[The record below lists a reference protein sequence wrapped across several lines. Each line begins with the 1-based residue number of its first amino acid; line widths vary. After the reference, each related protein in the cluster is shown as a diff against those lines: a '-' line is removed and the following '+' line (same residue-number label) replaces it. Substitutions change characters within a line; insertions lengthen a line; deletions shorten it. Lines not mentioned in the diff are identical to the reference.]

1 MMSKRH
7 KLDLIVH
14 LHVICKLLCAAYA
27 AIYSC
32 MMGCCDT
39 QHLRPPNKA
48 TWMVEMMTSQDPPLM
63 HDLQYDKQYMSII
76 KPAWSYLWTKSDSIS
91 FTTQSSTLL
100 VTKRNPEAITMK
112 LKLLALLLL
121 QLAMS
126 ISAPLPASMLPPR
139 LSVQN

>member
-1 MMSKRH
+1 
-7 KLDLIVH
+7 
-14 LHVICKLLCAAYA
+14 
-27 AIYSC
+27 
-32 MMGCCDT
+32 
-39 QHLRPPNKA
+39 
-48 TWMVEMMTSQDPPLM
+48 MVEMMTSQDPPLM

-126 ISAPLPASMLPPR
+126 ISAPLPAKAESEDSAEPEAFLPGGPGP
-139 LSVQN
+139 LPNESFE